1 MADISTTQAGE
12 TAEEIILTVS
22 RPAAYYLRE
31 TSKWAYFLSIMGFI
45 LSGLIVL
52 IALFAGAILS
62 AMPAFQESQGK
73 SLPPG
78 FGFLISVMYTIMGAI
93 YFVPSWYLLRYAR
106 KLKSALASKDSK
118 ELTAAFENEKSLY
131 KFWGVFTIVMI
142 AIYAVMLIL
151 LVIAS
156 IIAGS
161 RTESTL
167 QG

>member
-1 MADISTTQAGE
+1 
-12 TAEEIILTVS
+12 
-22 RPAAYYLRE
+22 
-31 TSKWAYFLSIMGFI
+31 
-45 LSGLIVL
+45 
-52 IALFAGAILS
+52 
-62 AMPAFQESQGK
+62 
-73 SLPPG
+73 
-78 FGFLISVMYTIMGAI
+78 MGAI

-131 KFWGVFTIVMI
+131 KFWGVLTIVMI

-161 RTESTL
+161 RTESPL

>member
-12 TAEEIILTVS
+12 NAEEIILTVS

-78 FGFLISVMYTIMGAI
+78 FGFLIGVVYAIMGAI

-131 KFWGVFTIVMI
+131 KFWGVLTIVMI

-161 RTESTL
+161 RTESPL